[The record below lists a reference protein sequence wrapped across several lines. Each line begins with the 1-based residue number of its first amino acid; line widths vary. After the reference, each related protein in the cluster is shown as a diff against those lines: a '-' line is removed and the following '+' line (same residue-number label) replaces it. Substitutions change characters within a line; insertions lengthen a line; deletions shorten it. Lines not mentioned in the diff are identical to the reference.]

1 MRSGS
6 HRPGRRWNDVE
17 GRGVIVG
24 VRYAATLCGAL
35 LMLPALSACLGGGT
49 SASGTTAVTVGPG
62 PTATEAICA
71 AALVH
76 YTPAPRARQL
86 DLSDLPWVRGEPEGS
101 GLVALLWYWPRQW
114 THQKLS
120 EGRIFTGGVAPAGY
134 NVKVLWMFVSPRA
147 RGRSGTTLVVRG
159 TQLDGS
165 AGFQQRFSRI
175 GYGSDSGPPA
185 YASIIDVPSA
195 GCWRLEIRSGRLK
208 AQVSLRAITAPAK

>member
-1 MRSGS
+1 MR
-6 HRPGRRWNDVE
+6 
-17 GRGVIVG
+17 
-24 VRYAATLCGAL
+24 YTATLCGAL

-49 SASGTTAVTVGPG
+49 SASGTTAVTVGAG
-62 PTATEAICA
+62 PTATEAVCA

-76 YTPAPRARQL
+76 YSPAPKARQL

-114 THQKLS
+114 MHQKLS

-147 RGRSGTTLVVRG
+147 RGRSGTTLVVHG

-175 GYGSDSGPPA
+175 GYRSDTGPTA
-185 YASIIDVPSA
+185 YASIINVPSA
-195 GCWRLEIRSGRLK
+195 GCWRLEVRSGQLN
-208 AQVSLRAITAPAK
+208 AQVSLRAITVPAK